1 MKIIPLKEGNY
12 SVIKNKEFT
21 ELNEFLPATDLKM
34 AINPF
39 LVIVGEER
47 ILLDTGLGT
56 IDTDGMPLIYRNLEK
71 ERVKPTAITKIL
83 LSHLHKD
90 HIEGLGQMKNGKLI
104 SNFPEAEIFLQK
116 RELAFALEQ
125 KDVPSYNPRLLEKLA
140 ELPNLIFMEDD
151 EGMISNEISYQ
162 VTGGHSPFH
171 QVFWIREQKQTAF
184 YGADNLPQ
192 RGYLKLHIAY
202 KSDYDG
208 KKAMMLRQEWERK
221 ANKEHWAVLL
231 YHDMKLPILRF

>member
-12 SVIKNKEFT
+12 SVTKNKEFT
-21 ELNEFLPATDLKM
+21 ELNEFSPATDLKM

-208 KKAMMLRQEWERK
+208 KKAMMLRQEWEQK

>member
-12 SVIKNKEFT
+12 SVTKNKEFT
-21 ELNEFLPATDLKM
+21 ELNEFSPATDLKM

>member
-12 SVIKNKEFT
+12 SVTKNKEFT
-21 ELNEFLPATDLKM
+21 ELNEFSPATDLKM

-140 ELPNLIFMEDD
+140 ELPNLVFMEDD

-171 QVFWIREQKQTAF
+171 QVFWIREQTQVAF

-208 KKAMMLRQEWERK
+208 KKAMMLRQEWEQK

>member
-12 SVIKNKEFT
+12 SVTKNKEFT

>member
-1 MKIIPLKEGNY
+1 MKIIPLQEGNY
-12 SVIKNKEFT
+12 SVSKNKEFT
-21 ELNEFLPATDLKM
+21 KLNELSPAADLKM

-39 LVIVGEER
+39 LVITDQEYL
-47 ILLDTGLGT
+47 LLDVGLGLV
-56 IDTDGMPLIYRNLEK
+56 DDVNKPLMHSLLEQAQ
-71 ERVKPTAITKIL
+71 VKPSRITKIL

-90 HIEGLGQMKNGKLI
+90 HMAGLGRMEEGRFVP
-104 SNFPEAEIFLQK
+104 NFPEAKIFLQK

>member
-12 SVIKNKEFT
+12 SVTKNKEFT

-231 YHDMKLPILRF
+231 YHDMKLPIL